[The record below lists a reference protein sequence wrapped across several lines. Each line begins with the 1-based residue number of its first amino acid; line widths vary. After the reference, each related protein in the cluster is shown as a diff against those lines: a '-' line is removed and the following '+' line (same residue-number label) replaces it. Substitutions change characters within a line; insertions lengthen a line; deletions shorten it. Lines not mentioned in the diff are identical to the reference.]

1 MLGYVHRSQY
11 KTHIIQSNPRCQTH
25 SKYLIN
31 EYFTR
36 KYRITPSYEFR
47 KFEKQKSVTA
57 KPVSCL
63 LKTLQLADLTNQ
75 EAEYTHSCFLEF
87 WTAQFLSVSS
97 SWFEFL
103 DILILDTTF
112 CFEFSCNLLDSARA
126 FFVQGE
132 S

>member
-1 MLGYVHRSQY
+1 V
-11 KTHIIQSNPRCQTH
+11 
-25 SKYLIN
+25 
-31 EYFTR
+31 
-36 KYRITPSYEFR
+36 
-47 KFEKQKSVTA
+47 

-63 LKTLQLADLTNQ
+63 LLALQLADLNQ

-132 S
+132 FFSKKKEKHFQKTVFEKNNFFLNI